1 MSELKQQSGYTRASL
16 SAQPLGGA
24 VPVIDLNKK
33 GDLQKLFS
41 SKAPS
46 PFADSPAAKAAAL
59 NDAVNNTGP
68 RNNAPQQPPQQATAK
83 KEAPQGPEQAQ
94 AAEQQEPAR
103 AQIAPENNKQ
113 NNQQNNAQA
122 PQPAADNAA
131 AAPLTFIP
139 PQFAPVLSAGVLSAL
154 HQDNAVDTTQSPDG
168 YKQGD
173 EFKFGTAAGRQ
184 QRRLMERIENS
195 MEANREES
203 RTDNRT
209 LLMQYAAE
217 QQRQQFMRSTEYAV
231 AMNTVDREIR
241 KLQTEREVVGARAA
255 DLKEKAAEFDQKI
268 ETGEAEVAQDETVL
282 QEHKDLNEIK
292 KENQADQ
299 DALDEKFDKSIE
311 VMKDVD
317 ALHSASLKLDG
328 KDVVITVMEDGKPA
342 KYKVD
347 ENGQKQKMESGGI
360 YSPDQ
365 WVFQKKDA
373 DGNIK
378 YVGSDGRDVT
388 PEQKAQIDKALKAAD
403 VKAEDVIPSHDD
415 VVKAREKAQEDLKR
429 EDASSSD
436 INKAMN
442 KEEAS
447 RAKLESEAT
456 KLGLSQ
462 DDLATLDTRIAS
474 MEKHISDK
482 KAQIEEWKKDKT
494 KTVEDLKKEEE
505 ALDRID
511 KHLAEST
518 KFKEQLQN
526 GEFKN
531 AKEMEA
537 AMPTYLKQNYEIELA
552 NKKMLEQKQ
561 AQSAP
566 SSTTQAIQDNTSRTN
581 GSAAASYEGAANNG
595 AISGKFQ
602 TAATNTPPEA
612 TPQAPAP
619 APDDDMEYAATRQPP
634 KTQAAGMAP

>member
-1 MSELKQQSGYTRASL
+1 MSELKQQSGYTRAPL

-24 VPVIDLNKK
+24 IPVIDPNKK

-41 SKAPS
+41 TKAPS

-59 NDAVNNTGP
+59 NDTVNNPGP
-68 RNNAPQQPPQQATAK
+68 RNNAPQQTQQQATAK
-83 KEAPQGPEQAQ
+83 KDAPQSPEQAQ
-94 AAEQQEPAR
+94 AAEQQAPAY
-103 AQIAPENNKQ
+103 AQTAPIDNKQ
-113 NNQQNNAQA
+113 NNQQNNLQA
-122 PQPAADNAA
+122 HQPAAENAA
-131 AAPLTFIP
+131 AAPLTFVP
-139 PQFAPVLSAGVLSAL
+139 PQFTPVLSAGVLSAL
-154 HQDNAVDTTQSPDG
+154 HHDNAIDTSQSPDG

-184 QRRLMERIENS
+184 QRRLMERIEDS
-195 MEANREES
+195 MEANREEG

-241 KLQTEREVVGARAA
+241 KLRTEREVVGARVD
-255 DLKEKAAEFDQKI
+255 DLKEKVTEFDQKI
-268 ETGEAEVAQDETVL
+268 ETGEAEVAQDEADL
-282 QEHKDLNEIK
+282 KEHKDLNEIK
-292 KENQADQ
+292 KENQDDQ

-311 VMKDVD
+311 IMKDVD

-328 KDVVITVMEDGKPA
+328 KDVVITVMEDGKPT

-365 WVFQKKDA
+365 WVFQKKDDA
-373 DGNIK
+373 GNIT

-388 PEQKAQIDKALKAAD
+388 PEQKAQIDKALKAAG
-403 VKAEDVIPSHDD
+403 VKAEDAIPSHDD

-447 RAKLESEAT
+447 RAKLESEAK

-462 DDLATLDTRIAS
+462 DDLATLDTGIAS
-474 MEKHISDK
+474 MEKEISDK
-482 KAQIEEWKKDKT
+482 KAQIERWKQEKT
-494 KTVEDLKKEEE
+494 KTVEELKKEED
-505 ALDRID
+505 ALGHID
-511 KHLAEST
+511 KRLAEST

-537 AMPTYLKQNYEIELA
+537 AMPGYLKSTHNLTLA
-552 NKKMLEQKQ
+552 DRKQQEQVQ
-561 AQSAP
+561 
-566 SSTTQAIQDNTSRTN
+566 TQDNTSRAN
-581 GSAAASYEGAANNG
+581 GSAAASYDGAANSG

-612 TPQAPAP
+612 APQAPAP
-619 APDDDMEYAATRQPP
+619 APDNDMEYVATRQQP
-634 KTQAAGMAP
+634 KTQAAGMTP